1 MVQATKNAVKAA
13 YSGALWHSGALAAW
27 LRVRPGRCRPWILN
41 YHHIAPAAFED
52 HLRCLVRRYR
62 IVTLDACVAA
72 LASGEPLP
80 PNAVAIT
87 FDDGY
92 QQVYTELFPLL
103 AKYEAPATVF
113 VPTTPVDT
121 EQLLWFNTV
130 KGWVYNKYAKEG
142 ASLRLGDQ
150 EFPLSGGPETAYVAV
165 MRHLNTL
172 SVRQRDA
179 VLATRLEDEGTV
191 LYKFLDWYRPLTWDQ
206 MRAMQGLV
214 TFGGHTRTHPWLSR
228 LSRAEAEDEILGS
241 KARLE
246 EMLGT
251 PVRHFAYPFGSPDSF
266 TEETVEVLKAGGFV
280 SAATTSRG
288 PCRAGVSPFALPRIL
303 FDGSVGGK
311 AVAARLSGLWL
322 FVST

>member
-1 MVQATKNAVKAA
+1 MVQAIKNAVKAA

-27 LRVRPGRCRPWILN
+27 LRVRPGRRWPWILN

-52 HLRCLVRRYR
+52 HLRCLVRRYH

-72 LASGEPLP
+72 LTGGEPLP
-80 PNAVAIT
+80 ANAVAIT

-121 EQLLWFNTV
+121 GQPLWFNRV
-130 KGWVYNKYAKEG
+130 KTL
-142 ASLRLGDQ
+142 LRTTAETCLQLGGK
-150 EFPLSGGPETAYVAV
+150 EFPLGSDREAAYVAV
-165 MRHLNTL
+165 LRHLNAQ
-172 SVRQRDA
+172 SIAARDA
-179 VLATRLEDEGTV
+179 MLVALLEGVE
-191 LYKFLDWYRPLTWDQ
+191 LPPNRMLRCQPLKWDQ

-266 TEETVEVLKAGGFV
+266 TGETVEILKSGGFV

-288 PCRAGVSPFALPRIL
+288 PCRPGVSPFALPRIL

-322 FVST
+322 FLST